1 MISLNEL
8 FDSYGRKARL
18 FPAFLAA
25 CPLFALT
32 AAYTPIF
39 EFRVEHLVWVIVVSG
54 ALYLLAD
61 LARRQG
67 KSVEKSLTAQWGG
80 YPSKLMLRHNDE
92 TVDAHTKQRYHNRA
106 EALIEGMNLPS
117 PEEERA
123 SPQEADAKYESVVR
137 YLLANTRDSSR
148 FALLLK
154 ENTAYGFW
162 RNLYGL
168 KSAALALL
176 IGCFCFVTYNSRDVL
191 LSWEL
196 PEPPAIYL
204 LIAYLVSGVLWLAL
218 VTASSVRDAADE
230 YASQLLTSLEV
241 L

>member
-1 MISLNEL
+1 MISLNEI

-18 FPAFLAA
+18 FPAFLASSPLLA
-25 CPLFALT
+25 LAATYTPLF
-32 AAYTPIF
+32 
-39 EFRVEHLVWVIVVSG
+39 EFGVEHLVWVIVVSA

-61 LARRQG
+61 LARRRG

-80 YPSKLMLRHNDE
+80 YPSKLMLRHSDE

-123 SPQEADAKYESVVR
+123 SPKEADAKYESVVR
-137 YLLANTRDSSR
+137 YLLANTRDSSK

-154 ENTAYGFW
+154 ENTAYGFR

-168 KSAALALL
+168 KSAGLAMLV
-176 IGCFCFVTYNSRDVL
+176 GCFCFVAYNSRDVL
-191 LSWEL
+191 LTGEL

-204 LIAYLVSGVLWLAL
+204 LIAYLVYGVLWLAL

-230 YASQLLTSLEV
+230 YARQLLTSLEV